1 MINQIDQTLYRLGNL
16 DSMQQKLSYQASTGK
31 KIEKGSDDSI
41 LYSRIISLDDKIA
54 TYEGLKTQI
63 AKTTT
68 QNNTSDSSLSETKN
82 LLDYMK
88 AELIKANTDS
98 TNDNGLRAIAANISG
113 MKENLFDLAN
123 TQTEGEYVFAGSD
136 TSVKPF
142 EKNADGTISYVGNN
156 VLRKIAVEE
165 GSYRER
171 GVTGFDA
178 MMYPSSTAY
187 KGETLTFQKRDRIID
202 QDGNEWKLNSPANDT
217 LTKHDLDGNPTSE
230 TLSVKSNG
238 QTPSTFSAAM
248 PNSDGI
254 KIEARTSVFDAID
267 DVVNALKKV
276 DNNGNKISDEEAK
289 ALISKGLD
297 DVSAAFDSINIAH
310 AELGGRNKVFEVS
323 AERVSSK
330 LTQFNILSQEIGA
343 ANLTEVAV
351 KAKALELTYTALY
364 STINKTNQ
372 LSLVNFIN

>member
-1 MINQIDQTLYRLGNL
+1 MINQIDQTLYRLSNL
-16 DSMQQKLSYQASTGK
+16 DSMQQKLSYQSSTGK
-31 KIEKGSDDSI
+31 KLENGSDDSI
-41 LYSRIISLDDKIA
+41 LYSRIISLDDKIR
-54 TYEGLKTQI
+54 TYEGIKTQI
-63 AKTTT
+63 EKTTT
-68 QNNTSDSSLSETKN
+68 QNNTSDSSLSEVKN
-82 LLDYMK
+82 ILDSVK
-88 AELIKANTDS
+88 AELIKANTDT
-98 TNDNGLRAIAANISG
+98 TNDNGLAAIAANISG

-142 EKNADGTISYVGNN
+142 EKNADGSISYVGNN
-156 VLRKIAVEE
+156 KLRKIAVEE

-171 GVTGFDA
+171 GITGFDA

-187 KGETLTFQKRDRIID
+187 KGESFTFQQRDRIID
-202 QDGNEWKLNSPANDT
+202 QDGSEWKLNSPANDT

-230 TLSVKSNG
+230 TLSVSSDGK
-238 QTPSTFSAAM
+238 TPATYTTTM
-248 PNSDGI
+248 PNVDGT
-254 KIEARTSVFDAID
+254 KMEARTSVFDAID

-276 DNNGNKISDEEAK
+276 DNNGNKISDEEARN
-289 ALISKGLD
+289 LISKGLD
-297 DVSAAFDSINIAH
+297 NVSSAFDSINIAH
-310 AELGGRNKVFEVS
+310 AELGGKNKVFEVS
-323 AERVSSK
+323 AERVNSK

>member
-1 MINQIDQTLYRLGNL
+1 MINQIDQTLYRLSNL
-16 DSMQQKLSYQASTGK
+16 DSLQQKLSYQASTGK

-41 LYSRIISLDDKIA
+41 LYSRIISLDDKIS

-63 AKTTT
+63 GKTTS

-82 LLDYMK
+82 ILEKMK
-88 AELIKANTDS
+88 AELIKANTGS
-98 TNDNGLRAIAANISG
+98 TNDNGLSAIASNIAG
-113 MKENLFDLAN
+113 MKENLFDLSN
-123 TQTEGEYVFAGSD
+123 TQTEGEYVFSGSD

-142 EKNADGTISYVGNN
+142 EKNADGSISYVGNN

-187 KGETLTFQKRDRIID
+187 KGETLTFQARDRIID
-202 QDGNEWKLNSPANDT
+202 QNGNEWKLNSPSNNT

-230 TLSVKSNG
+230 TLSVTSNG
-238 QTPSTFSAAM
+238 ATPPTFSAVTS
-248 PNSDGI
+248 NSDGV
-254 KIEARTSVFDAID
+254 KMEARTSVFDIVS
-267 DVVNALKKV
+267 DVINALKKV
-276 DNNGNKISDEEAK
+276 DNNGNKISDTESK
-289 ALISKGLD
+289 ALVSKGLEK
-297 DVSAAFDSINIAH
+297 VSAAFDSINITH
-310 AELGGRNKVFEVS
+310 AELGGRNKVFEDS
-323 AERVSSK
+323 LERVNSK
-330 LTQFNILSQEIGA
+330 LTQYNILSQEIGA

>member
-1 MINQIDQTLYRLGNL
+1 MINQIDQTLYRLSNL

-31 KIEKGSDDSI
+31 KIENGSDDSI
-41 LYSRIISLDDKIA
+41 LYSRIISLDDKIR

-63 AKTTT
+63 GKTTT

-82 LLDYMK
+82 ILDYMK

-123 TQTEGEYVFAGSD
+123 TQTEGEYVFSGSD

-142 EKNADGTISYVGNN
+142 EKNADGSISYVGNN
-156 VLRKIAVEE
+156 VLRKVAVEE

-187 KGETLTFQKRDRIID
+187 KGEKLTFQERNRIID
-202 QDGNEWKLNSPANDT
+202 QDGSEWKLNSPANDT

-230 TLSVKSNG
+230 TLSVSSDGK
-238 QTPSTFSAAM
+238 TPATYTTTM
-248 PNSDGI
+248 PNVDGT
-254 KIEARTSVFDAID
+254 KMEARTSVFDAID

-276 DNNGNKISDEEAK
+276 DNNGNKISDEEARN
-289 ALISKGLD
+289 LISKGLD
-297 DVSAAFDSINIAH
+297 NVSSAFDSINIAH

-323 AERVSSK
+323 AERVNSK